1 LSSSHLNQLYH
12 APSSL
17 PFHHVECSRNNADLL
32 RSGFLPDQ
40 REAVKKRS
48 ERHLKE
54 VCFCRQCKQ
63 EKEIRGAWCWRDP
76 NRIHYIGQG
85 VQHGTPGVW
94 GYGENDGA
102 AQWYCAVPSDG
113 NNKGKY
119 RCPKSTVDMKVI
131 VRVIHGL
138 TILVTLT
145 APWVSRSS
153 NPDFGC
159 TIVLETFR
167 ELEKR
172 TSDGRLPKRWYVT
185 STTQQSLLTI
195 CYSGQSILMLATGIG
210 LTQRFSSTAILWSKM
225 CSMKLSSPGNQSLA
239 LVCTLVPDCR
249 GYIVYICMEDTVCP
263 VM

>member
-1 LSSSHLNQLYH
+1 
-12 APSSL
+12 
-17 PFHHVECSRNNADLL
+17 
-32 RSGFLPDQ
+32 LPDQ

-76 NRIHYIGQG
+76 NRIHHIGQG

-94 GYGENDGA
+94 GFGENDGA

-185 STTQQSLLTI
+185 STTTVTTHHMLLRVEHFDAGDGNWTNTTFLFY
-195 CYSGQSILMLATGIG
+195 CY
-210 LTQRFSSTAILWSKM
+210 
-225 CSMKLSSPGNQSLA
+225 
-239 LVCTLVPDCR
+239 LVEQDVFDEIIITR
-249 GYIVYICMEDTVCP
+249 
-263 VM
+263 